1 MIQNSQDVPAPPLS
15 QSSYLEPTQLSQ
27 EDSQEGRKGPG
38 SGLVQRLERAATL
51 ATSDKAAAV
60 KRPLERLHLEVLET
74 SSSKSMVDMDTD
86 SQEVQ
91 ASAFR
96 RRSPIP
102 KAKPALVVDEH
113 LKHFVGGAGAE
124 MVNRERAIATV
135 ASAGGGTEGSPSRW
149 NVHNLGGASA
159 TPIRRHTGGSGSSSG
174 GNTQKRSGRAGERS
188 SPSEKRPRLD
198 AQPQQPPQ
206 AREWADRLQKRQ
218 NCITFIRTTE
228 GYQRLQL
235 ARQTEEATSAPT
247 TPDPNDS
254 TMSKRMWESSV
265 QHFREDIRRWCER
278 HPGTA
283 PVPPQEPVEDEVE
296 AIESQEP

>member
-1 MIQNSQDVPAPPLS
+1 MLWVNDL
-15 QSSYLEPTQLSQ
+15 
-27 EDSQEGRKGPG
+27 
-38 SGLVQRLERAATL
+38 
-51 ATSDKAAAV
+51 
-60 KRPLERLHLEVLET
+60 VLEGGNWGANLIIGH
-74 SSSKSMVDMDTD
+74 VRIRHRCW
-86 SQEVQ
+86 
-91 ASAFR
+91 ASIDA
-96 RRSPIP
+96 
-102 KAKPALVVDEH
+102 
-113 LKHFVGGAGAE
+113 
-124 MVNRERAIATV
+124 
-135 ASAGGGTEGSPSRW
+135 
-149 NVHNLGGASA
+149 
-159 TPIRRHTGGSGSSSG
+159 GGSGSSSG